1 MMPMSAFA
9 DNEKSTVE
17 NAVAEVTINGSTTQY
32 ATLTEAI
39 TAANG
44 ADIKLLKIFSE
55 NVVVNDNNIKAG
67 IILGNGGTIDGIS
80 YPSNWLA
87 ADLGIPLTM
96 NAGEIT
102 LKDGALAHFKGNNST
117 NAAIA
122 LNGGTLTVAGTVTEI
137 IGGTFNDGV
146 QDDAIGAT
154 GGVLDLQGNTLLDGG
169 LTMTATAQLK
179 NKLKAGRFINAGD
192 YYRIN
197 VDESEHYNTV
207 FDLLAT
213 GYAFAKYDK
222 DSQKTGAVIPKD
234 TTTEL
239 TEDVAVIACTHKGAN
254 NESLFKDGTCT
265 ACGFTC
271 AHETLEEGV
280 CTVCNQQMK
289 AKAGAN
295 DGAEKYYLGL
305 QEAFAGVEDHGTVTM
320 LKSLTGNKMI
330 SFCKDTNMQ
339 PVDKTVTLM
348 MNGNSLSFAGAPTL
362 YVESGKLIIGDEAT
376 ISQTEKTEQPAVF
389 VDNNV
394 EGADRGTLE
403 FKGKATLTGG
413 LFFQNS
419 GKLEGGLK
427 EGTTITS
434 NGTYSVSV
442 EKSLTYS
449 NVLDLL
455 GEGLA
460 FAKKDHPN
468 ELVKGNVK
476 QLTEDVIVVK
486 HKHRPKFTEIN
497 DPNDPEHTYRYICEC
512 GFVCPH
518 NSFTHSICNTCHA
531 ACTHDDCDTA
541 GRCLLCDAQ
550 SAVLVEYTDDNGLT
564 STKWYMKT
572 TTEDGTDDTLQQ
584 VFNEAKDGSTVT
596 LLEDGLRASGAVTGK
611 KNITLKL
618 NDKRLVETAT
628 GITVDHNSTLKVTG
642 EGSSTRPTGS
652 KETDNYFV
660 FNVRGG
666 TLKFDDNFGGTFN
679 GIRVGSGTL
688 TSPRE
693 KQDAIHISI
702 LQIDDNKAKISF
714 KAAAFDKIVFGGT
727 SGSVKLGDLLGIWE
741 DAEGNQVRSGN
752 AFQNADGTFL
762 RYDTAITKDNPV
774 KNVKIAGCSHDSVTN
789 RTCDYCG
796 TENLVAARIN
806 PNGSMG
812 NYAAKS
818 GNPEDIKQAI
828 IYALDGWG
836 RSHGGTLKLYGDIS
850 LDGIKFEGSD
860 ETGVVTVT
868 YPNATHIDLNGNK
881 ITGGTLT
888 LDKDNSRG
896 VNVTIIDSSAGKTG
910 SFSNVTVN
918 GGAGLVVDG
927 VSVGKI
933 TATAMTA
940 QITLKAGSKFTGYAK
955 PDGMMLAQ
963 WIEDGDCIS
972 GSVDLTDTA
981 NSSGSGSFAVTKA
994 PATIAANHKEEL
1006 ISYGARVPESCLP
1019 NIQSTGGT
1027 APDKYHIFWYRRT
1040 ESPSSNGLGD
1050 GRLTK
1055 DGSFGYSG
1063 SDAQYGSGDSAVKV
1077 GDTLDVFCVIKAQDS
1092 GNNTLWET
1100 VVKDYKLTV
1109 TKGKSQVTKPA
1120 EAAKNLTYTGA
1131 AQKLLGEGIGEGGI
1145 ANDDYRN
1152 TMQYSLDGT
1161 NWQDKTI
1168 PTGTDA
1174 GEYTVWYRAAGDA
1187 NRDPSEPQS
1196 IKVTIAP
1203 KSVDNPT
1210 IEVASGSVYNGKG
1223 QMPTVTVKDG
1233 DTTID
1238 PKEYTASYSD
1248 NINAG
1253 ENTATATITDKDGGN
1268 YTVNGSA
1275 KFTISKASVPTLTP
1289 VDITQKH
1296 SVTGA
1301 RTASAAEAGMP
1312 QDAGTIAYAKGR
1324 DSTIDKVESWAVD
1337 GTSGTVT
1344 YTLSGGSVGDKITL
1358 PVRISS
1364 TNYKDAT
1371 ASIVITLTDK
1381 DVPIVTAEN
1390 LTVTYDGNP
1399 VSADKITGAATF
1411 NGNPVEGK
1419 WSWKADQ
1426 SITNAADSGEKTAIF
1441 TPTDTA
1447 NYAAVEKNIHLTINK
1462 ATPTGAPKYTA
1473 ITKEGQTLVDAHL
1486 TAVGEN
1492 NESLFKALGK
1502 AMQGIVKWVES
1513 EDKTTELD
1521 PDTKVEQG
1529 KVYTWLFTPNETAN
1543 YSTLTGI
1550 ITLWAKPS
1558 SGGGGSGAVPP
1569 APTTPDTDV
1578 VTEKDSQTGVSEGS
1592 DTTTRTTVK
1601 ETRTETAKNEQG
1613 QTVSKTTAS
1622 VSKETAAEL
1631 VRQATEH
1638 KSDTVEITV
1647 KSGTTA
1653 AEANGVKSTE
1663 LAIPK
1668 TAVEEIAKNTDA
1680 DLVIKTDSGEV
1691 TLDNKSLE
1699 TIAKEAKDDTV
1710 RIVVN
1715 ENTKL
1720 TEAQKPA
1727 EKIIGEKGK
1736 LFDLAAGIGE
1746 KLIHHFGGGKA
1757 HVTLPMPEG
1766 LKGKDVLVIYIN
1778 DKGFCEI
1785 LNHTVEKVGADSYI
1799 KFTTSHFS
1807 TFAVVD
1813 KEEAEALIKA
1823 QNNAHVKELMQNGK
1837 FKVTTTKTSKKSV
1850 KVTVTAKNSKTLIS
1864 DIKTMGCTV
1873 KYQFCRSTKKTSGYK
1888 LLKTQ
1893 TTSSFTNTKGKKG
1906 TKYYYKARVLVYD
1919 GKTLIAKSD
1928 LKQASCGVRTW
1939 TK

>member
-1 MMPMSAFA
+1 MALTMMPMSAFA

-32 ATLTEAI
+32 ATLADAI
-39 TAANG
+39 KAANG
-44 ADIKLLKIFSE
+44 ADITLLRSFGE
-55 NVVVNDNNIKAG
+55 NVVVTDPSIRAG
-67 IILGNGGTIDGIS
+67 IILGNGTTDQ
-80 YPSNWLA
+80 SNWTQK
-87 ADLGIPLTM
+87 DSGVPLTM
-96 NAGEIT
+96 KAGEIT
-102 LKDGALAHFKGNNST
+102 LKNGGLAQNNAGADAH
-117 NAAIA
+117 AAIQ
-122 LNGGTLTVAGTVTEI
+122 LEGGTLTVEKTVTKI
-137 IGGTFNDGV
+137 IGSSTT
-146 QDDAIGAT
+146 DDDDSQMAAIEAT
-154 GGVLDLQGNTLLDGG
+154 GGVLNLQGNTLLDGG
-169 LTMTATAQLK
+169 LTMTGDAQLK
-179 NKLKAGRFINAGD
+179 NKLKAGIFTNSGYDTFSVNVIN
-192 YYRIN
+192 
-197 VDESEHYNTV
+197 STHYKTV
-207 FDLLAT
+207 FDLLET
-213 GYAFAKYDK
+213 GYVFAKYDE
-222 DSQKTGAVIPKD
+222 DGSTGAVIPKD
-234 TTTEL
+234 TTTREL
-239 TEDVAVIACTHKGAN
+239 EKDAAVIKCTHTGEN
-254 NESLFKDGTCT
+254 NASLLKHGTCT
-265 ACGFTC
+265 RCGLTC
-271 AHETLEEGV
+271 AHEMVNNDGV
-280 CTVCNQQMK
+280 CTVCKQQMA
-289 AKAGAN
+289 AKASAS
-295 DGAEKYYLGL
+295 DGAEKYYLDL
-305 QEAFAGVEDHGTVTM
+305 QDAFAGVTDGGTVTM
-320 LKSLTGNKMI
+320 LKSLTDDDTI
-330 SFCKDTNMQ
+330 SFCNDTDGN
-339 PVDKTVTLM
+339 PVEKTVTLM
-348 MNGNSLSFAGAPTL
+348 MNGKSLSYNGNTPL
-362 YVESGKLIIGDEAT
+362 NIKSGKLIIADEAT
-376 ISQTEKTEQPAVF
+376 ISQPAQAAVPAVF
-389 VDNNV
+389 VDND
-394 EGADRGTLE
+394 EQSKDRGTLE
-403 FKGKATLTGG
+403 FQGKATLTGG
-413 LFFQNS
+413 LLIQNW
-419 GKLEGGLK
+419 GKLVGGLK
-427 EGTTITS
+427 EGSILTKNS
-434 NGTYSVSV
+434 EYSVSV

-468 ELVKGNVK
+468 ELVKGNVTK
-476 QLTEDVIVVK
+476 LTEDVVVVA
-486 HKHRPKFTEIN
+486 HKHSPKLT
-497 DPNDPEHTYRYICEC
+497 PNPDTSDQIHTQLYICEC

-584 VFNEAKDGSTVT
+584 VFNEVKDGSTVT

-628 GITVDHNSTLKVTG
+628 GITVDPDSTLKVTG

-741 DAEGNQVRSGN
+741 DAKSNQVRSGN

-888 LDKDNSRG
+888 LDKGDDGRG
-896 VNVTIIDSSAGKTG
+896 VNVTITDSSAGKTG

-933 TATAMTA
+933 TAAAMTA

-994 PATIAANHKEEL
+994 PVTIAANHKEEL

-1092 GNNTLWET
+1092 GNKTLWET
-1100 VVKDYKLTV
+1100 VVKGYKLTV

-1174 GEYTVWYRAAGDA
+1174 AEHQGDH
-1187 NRDPSEPQS
+1187 R
-1196 IKVTIAP
+1196 
-1203 KSVDNPT
+1203 
-1210 IEVASGSVYNGKG
+1210 
-1223 QMPTVTVKDG
+1223 
-1233 DTTID
+1233 
-1238 PKEYTASYSD
+1238 
-1248 NINAG
+1248 
-1253 ENTATATITDKDGGN
+1253 
-1268 YTVNGSA
+1268 
-1275 KFTISKASVPTLTP
+1275 
-1289 VDITQKH
+1289 
-1296 SVTGA
+1296 
-1301 RTASAAEAGMP
+1301 
-1312 QDAGTIAYAKGR
+1312 
-1324 DSTIDKVESWAVD
+1324 
-1337 GTSGTVT
+1337 
-1344 YTLSGGSVGDKITL
+1344 
-1358 PVRISS
+1358 
-1364 TNYKDAT
+1364 
-1371 ASIVITLTDK
+1371 
-1381 DVPIVTAEN
+1381 
-1390 LTVTYDGNP
+1390 
-1399 VSADKITGAATF
+1399 
-1411 NGNPVEGK
+1411 
-1419 WSWKADQ
+1419 
-1426 SITNAADSGEKTAIF
+1426 
-1441 TPTDTA
+1441 
-1447 NYAAVEKNIHLTINK
+1447 
-1462 ATPTGAPKYTA
+1462 
-1473 ITKEGQTLVDAHL
+1473 
-1486 TAVGEN
+1486 
-1492 NESLFKALGK
+1492 
-1502 AMQGIVKWVES
+1502 
-1513 EDKTTELD
+1513 
-1521 PDTKVEQG
+1521 
-1529 KVYTWLFTPNETAN
+1529 
-1543 YSTLTGI
+1543 
-1550 ITLWAKPS
+1550 
-1558 SGGGGSGAVPP
+1558 
-1569 APTTPDTDV
+1569 
-1578 VTEKDSQTGVSEGS
+1578 TEKRG
-1592 DTTTRTTVK
+1592 
-1601 ETRTETAKNEQG
+1601 
-1613 QTVSKTTAS
+1613 
-1622 VSKETAAEL
+1622 
-1631 VRQATEH
+1631 
-1638 KSDTVEITV
+1638 
-1647 KSGTTA
+1647 
-1653 AEANGVKSTE
+1653 
-1663 LAIPK
+1663 
-1668 TAVEEIAKNTDA
+1668 
-1680 DLVIKTDSGEV
+1680 
-1691 TLDNKSLE
+1691 
-1699 TIAKEAKDDTV
+1699 
-1710 RIVVN
+1710 
-1715 ENTKL
+1715 
-1720 TEAQKPA
+1720 
-1727 EKIIGEKGK
+1727 
-1736 LFDLAAGIGE
+1736 
-1746 KLIHHFGGGKA
+1746 
-1757 HVTLPMPEG
+1757 
-1766 LKGKDVLVIYIN
+1766 
-1778 DKGFCEI
+1778 
-1785 LNHTVEKVGADSYI
+1785 
-1799 KFTTSHFS
+1799 
-1807 TFAVVD
+1807 
-1813 KEEAEALIKA
+1813 
-1823 QNNAHVKELMQNGK
+1823 
-1837 FKVTTTKTSKKSV
+1837 
-1850 KVTVTAKNSKTLIS
+1850 
-1864 DIKTMGCTV
+1864 
-1873 KYQFCRSTKKTSGYK
+1873 
-1888 LLKTQ
+1888 
-1893 TTSSFTNTKGKKG
+1893 
-1906 TKYYYKARVLVYD
+1906 
-1919 GKTLIAKSD
+1919 
-1928 LKQASCGVRTW
+1928 
-1939 TK
+1939 